1 MANQPALF
9 LSLLI
14 ILSHHRGS
22 RGHMRQRIRTGH
34 QNGGKK
40 ILGSVR
46 LRSVTSVFLFRTDSS
61 GQVYNH
67 QLQIRYR
74 GLDLLSEWIDSFYQF
89 DFKTNP
95 NLIKELLAFVKDE
108 VRSFNIHLIIYIN
121 LRLRLLP
128 SLLPFLLHHFSLIFI
143 FTLFQL
149 ILVDRSERGHYLME
163 LISEKQKRDLN
174 NNLSSDEPSD
184 FVAVLQL
191 EEPQGTETSE
201 TALLN
206 SLRRNMRD
214 LKKA

>member
-1 MANQPALF
+1 MVTCDNVSGLATKMVGN
-9 LSLLI
+9 
-14 ILSHHRGS
+14 
-22 RGHMRQRIRTGH
+22 
-34 QNGGKK
+34 K

-46 LRSVTSVFLFRTDSS
+46 LTSVTSVFLFRTDSS

-108 VRSFNIHLIIYIN
+108 VRSFNIHLIIYMN

-143 FTLFQL
+143 FNLFQL

-191 EEPQGTETSE
+191 EEPQGTGTSE

-214 LKKA
+214 LKKAYVRFFLIVLQV

>member
-1 MANQPALF
+1 MVTCDNVSGLATKTVGN
-9 LSLLI
+9 
-14 ILSHHRGS
+14 
-22 RGHMRQRIRTGH
+22 
-34 QNGGKK
+34 K

-46 LRSVTSVFLFRTDSS
+46 LTSVTSVFLFRTDSS

-108 VRSFNIHLIIYIN
+108 VRSFNIHLIIYMN

-143 FTLFQL
+143 FNLFQL

-174 NNLSSDEPSD
+174 NNLSSDELSD

-191 EEPQGTETSE
+191 EEPQGTGTSE

-214 LKKA
+214 LKKAYVRFFLIVLQV

>member
-1 MANQPALF
+1 MVTCDNVSGLATITVGN
-9 LSLLI
+9 
-14 ILSHHRGS
+14 
-22 RGHMRQRIRTGH
+22 
-34 QNGGKK
+34 K

-46 LRSVTSVFLFRTDSS
+46 LTSVTSVFLFRTDSS

-108 VRSFNIHLIIYIN
+108 VRSFNIHLIIYMN

-143 FTLFQL
+143 FNLFQL

-174 NNLSSDEPSD
+174 NNLSSDELSD

-191 EEPQGTETSE
+191 EEPQGTGTSE

-214 LKKA
+214 LKKAYVRFFLIVLQV

>member
-1 MANQPALF
+1 MVTCDNVSGLATKTVGN
-9 LSLLI
+9 
-14 ILSHHRGS
+14 
-22 RGHMRQRIRTGH
+22 
-34 QNGGKK
+34 K

-46 LRSVTSVFLFRTDSS
+46 LTSVTSVFLFRTDSS

-108 VRSFNIHLIIYIN
+108 VRSFNIHLIVYMN

-191 EEPQGTETSE
+191 EEPQGTGTPE

-214 LKKA
+214 LKKAYVRFFLIVLQV

>member
-1 MANQPALF
+1 MVTCNNVSGLATKTAGN
-9 LSLLI
+9 
-14 ILSHHRGS
+14 
-22 RGHMRQRIRTGH
+22 
-34 QNGGKK
+34 K
-40 ILGSVR
+40 ILESVR
-46 LRSVTSVFLFRTDSS
+46 LTSVTSAFLFRTDSS

-108 VRSFNIHLIIYIN
+108 VRSFNIPLIIYMN
-121 LRLRLLP
+121 LP
-128 SLLPFLLHHFSLIFI
+128 SLLPSLLHHFSLIFI

-191 EEPQGTETSE
+191 EEPQGTGTSE

-214 LKKA
+214 LKKAYVRFVLIVLQV

>member
-1 MANQPALF
+1 MVTCDNVSGLATKTVGN
-9 LSLLI
+9 
-14 ILSHHRGS
+14 
-22 RGHMRQRIRTGH
+22 
-34 QNGGKK
+34 K

-46 LRSVTSVFLFRTDSS
+46 LTSVTSVFLFRTDSS

-108 VRSFNIHLIIYIN
+108 VRSFNIPLIIYM
-121 LRLRLLP
+121 LRLLP

-174 NNLSSDEPSD
+174 NNLSSDESSD

-191 EEPQGTETSE
+191 EEPQGTGTSE
-201 TALLN
+201 TSLLN
-206 SLRRNMRD
+206 GL
-214 LKKA
+214 